1 MIKKIILS
9 AALIAGFSAMAQ
21 DLDTTND
28 SGSPLDAGKAVSTP
42 APAPAVEEE
51 QPAPPPPPPKPVVKQ
66 TPKAAAPKQAS
77 GPRRSLVFICHKG
90 LHYDKSEVIYAF
102 KAYSDESRPVDNRP
116 LFPYMLKY
124 IKFTALRYKNQ
135 WSKMTFR
142 RALFVPKMVNSD
154 ADAIKWVAGNDAAVS
169 YISSTSLPLTNPDVE
184 VCGKAN

>member
-9 AALIAGFSAMAQ
+9 ATLIVGFSAMAQ
-21 DLDTTND
+21 DLDTTKD
-28 SGSPLDAGKAVSTP
+28 SGSPLDAGGTVAT
-42 APAPAVEEE
+42 PAPAVEEE
-51 QPAPPPPPPKPVVKQ
+51 QPAPPPPPPPKPVVKQ
-66 TPKAAAPKQAS
+66 VAPKASATKQTS

-90 LHYDKSEVIYAF
+90 LHYNKSEVIYAF
-102 KAYSDESRPVDNRP
+102 KAYSDESRPLDNRP

-154 ADAIKWVAGNDAAVS
+154 ADAIKWVSGNEAAVS